1 MSREALT
8 SSTSPGR
15 ATSRRAALG
24 LLGFVFVLAL
34 VGFDASG
41 ARAAPARP
49 SFGLES
55 QGVAGSQR
63 YLVLHARPGQSLTR
77 QIRVVNVGGRAGSV
91 LLYAVDAT
99 TGQTTGAVYQGAE
112 VPRRDVGAWT
122 ALGRHSL
129 RLAPGEARLITVRVR
144 VPRSAAP
151 GTHLGGI
158 VAENQT
164 LGGGGKVRRGRGSF
178 RIRIRDL
185 TVSAVQV
192 ELPGPR
198 VPRMALTGVVRAGG
212 SQGGHQAVLVGM
224 RNAGDVLVKPI
235 FSVLLRDGAG
245 QALQRTRL
253 KLDTFVPRTEILYP
267 VPVLRRALRAGH
279 YTAELSLDDGSG
291 HVTSARTPFDVSVKQ
306 VKQVFGGN
314 SPLAQSSGSSSLGKY
329 VPWALVAVLAGV
341 AGFLYRRQRRA
352 AASSTAG

>member
-151 GTHLGGI
+151 ART
-158 VAENQT
+158 
-164 LGGGGKVRRGRGSF
+164 S
-178 RIRIRDL
+178 
-185 TVSAVQV
+185 
-192 ELPGPR
+192 
-198 VPRMALTGVVRAGG
+198 
-212 SQGGHQAVLVGM
+212 
-224 RNAGDVLVKPI
+224 
-235 FSVLLRDGAG
+235 GASSP
-245 QALQRTRL
+245 RTR
-253 KLDTFVPRTEILYP
+253 R
-267 VPVLRRALRAGH
+267 
-279 YTAELSLDDGSG
+279 S
-291 HVTSARTPFDVSVKQ
+291 
-306 VKQVFGGN
+306 
-314 SPLAQSSGSSSLGKY
+314 
-329 VPWALVAVLAGV
+329 AGV
-341 AGFLYRRQRRA
+341 ARSGA
-352 AASSTAG
+352 DGAASASASATSPSAPCRSSSRGPGLRGWL

>member
-1 MSREALT
+1 MSRALT
-8 SSTSPGR
+8 SSVSPGR

-24 LLGFVFVLAL
+24 LLGLLLLLAL
-34 VGFDASG
+34 GLGASS
-41 ARAAPARP
+41 ARAAGP
-49 SFGLES
+49 SFALDP
-55 QGVAGSQR
+55 QGGSSSER
-63 YLVLHARPGQSLTR
+63 YFVLHARAGQTLTR
-77 QIRVVNVGGRAGSV
+77 QIRVVNVGRRAGSV
-91 LLYAVDAT
+91 LLYGVDAT
-99 TGQTTGAVYQGAE
+99 TGETTGAIYQGPE

-122 ALGRHSL
+122 ALRRHSL
-129 RLAPGEARLITVRVR
+129 RLAAGEARLVTVRVR

-178 RIRIRDL
+178 HVRIRDL

-212 SQGGHQAVLVGM
+212 SPGGHQSVLVGM

-235 FSVLLRDGAG
+235 LSVLLRDGAG
-245 QALQRTRL
+245 HVVQRTRL

-267 VPVLRRALRAGH
+267 MPVLRRALRTGH
-279 YTAELSLDDGSG
+279 YTAEIALDDGSG
-291 HVTSARTPFDVSVKQ
+291 HVTSARTPFDVSAKQ

-314 SPLAQSSGSSSLGKY
+314 SPLAQSSGGSALGKY
-329 VPWALVAVLAGV
+329 LPWALVAVLAGV
-341 AGFLYRRQRRA
+341 AGLLYRRQRRA
-352 AASSTAG
+352 GAGSAAG